1 MEDPPRTPDPGRNA
15 HRVGLNVVARARK
28 ASVWTPEI
36 GGLAHY
42 ASPYS
47 QLTRAGCPVRV
58 VAEASGKR
66 MRVEINGHAGQ
77 PVCVTVK
84 TAHLSPMPPS
94 LFDGL
99 DMA

>member
-1 MEDPPRTPDPGRNA
+1 
-15 HRVGLNVVARARK
+15 VARAHK
-28 ASVWTPEI
+28 ASVWIPEI

-66 MRVEINGHAGQ
+66 MRVEIIGHAGH